1 MDQTPDF
8 NKVLTLREL
17 LIDELSDLYDA
28 ERQLVDILPKMA
40 EAAQN
45 ENLRLTFQEHTERTK
60 IHLARL
66 EHAFILLDAP
76 SSGRKSQGMEGLV
89 SSELVRMQENALAA
103 IRDAALIGGAQ
114 KMEHYG
120 IAGYGTLRTFA
131 ELLGNEEIAEL
142 LQQTLMD
149 KFRMDRSLTAL
160 ASKINVEVARL
171 GAN

>member
-1 MDQTPDF
+1 MDQTPEL
-8 NKVLTLREL
+8 NRIVTLREL

-28 ERQLVDILPKMA
+28 ERQLVDILSKMA

-45 ENLRLTFQEHTERTK
+45 DQLKLAFREHEERTK
-60 IHLARL
+60 LHVTRL
-66 EHAFILLDAP
+66 EQAFILLDAP
-76 SSGRKSQGMEGLV
+76 SSGKQSLGIAGLI
-89 SSELVRMQENALAA
+89 SSELERMHDNALAP

-131 ELLGNEEIAEL
+131 ELLGNEEVAEL

-160 ASKINVEVARL
+160 AVKINGVVARL
-171 GAN
+171 GAP